1 MKKKDLEEKNKILE
15 KRVRELETK
24 LKVKAE
30 CLDHL
35 ETAFGLCKVIKEKEI
50 HSFSAVFSAVFFS
63 FRIFPQRFIRLKH

>member
-1 MKKKDLEEKNKILE
+1 MKKKELEERNKILE
-15 KRVRELETK
+15 RRVRELETK

-50 HSFSAVFSAVFFS
+50 A
-63 FRIFPQRFIRLKH
+63 

>member
-15 KRVRELETK
+15 RRVRELENK

-50 HSFSAVFSAVFFS
+50 A
-63 FRIFPQRFIRLKH
+63 